1 MSKKNLASFAIVLIF
16 ILISYHFLTAR
27 LAIAPAQQAVKIDN
41 IKSVNI
47 AGQNIKVELAV
58 TEAEQELGL
67 SGRSGLKEDEGMLFI
82 FEQAGAHG
90 FWMKDMNFPIDII
103 WLNPARNDFS
113 IADAGG
119 ENMKVVYIKKDARPE
134 SYPEIYSS
142 DKDSKYVLEV
152 ASGFSDK
159 NGLKI
164 GDEAKS
170 IH

>member
-16 ILISYHFLTAR
+16 ILVSYHFFNSQGPSLR
-27 LAIAPAQQAVKIDN
+27 KIEY
-41 IKSVNI
+41 VNI

-82 FEQAGAHG
+82 FAESGRHP
-90 FWMKDMNFPIDII
+90 FWMKDMKFPIDII
-103 WLNPARNDFS
+103 WLN
-113 IADAGG
+113 
-119 ENMKVVYIKKDARPE
+119 ENMSIVYIKKDARPE
-134 SYPEIYSS
+134 SYPKIYSP

-152 ASGFSDK
+152 VSGFADK
-159 NGLKI
+159 NNLKI

>member
-16 ILISYHFLTAR
+16 ILVSYHFFNSQGPSLR
-27 LAIAPAQQAVKIDN
+27 KIEY
-41 IKSVNI
+41 VNI

-90 FWMKDMNFPIDII
+90 FWMKDMNFPIDNI

-134 SYPEIYSS
+134 SYPETFTPSENAQ
-142 DKDSKYVLEV
+142 YVLEV

-159 NGLKI
+159 HDLQV
-164 GDEAKS
+164 GDTVEFTKGNPL
-170 IH
+170 